1 MSYSKE
7 TARNQRAM
15 LNAIKSEKGCENC
28 KGACL
33 VSAIEFFGGELVEW
47 LDFDHINPNTK
58 LHNVSRMVG
67 RYSYTTILA
76 EVDKCRVLCKFCH
89 TAHTKSQR

>member
-1 MSYSKE
+1 MSYSPQIAK
-7 TARNQRAM
+7 AQRTM

-28 KGACL
+28 FGACL
-33 VSAIEFFGGELVEW
+33 VSAIEFFGGTMSEW
-47 LDFDHINPNTK
+47 LDFDHINPNKK

-76 EVDKCRVLCKFCH
+76 EVAKCRVLCKMCH